1 MPRPPFPSVQPD
13 APRLWDIFCRVI
25 DNYGDVGVLWRLS
38 AALAARG
45 ERVRL
50 WIDDSSALAWMAPGA
65 MGGSW
70 PGVQVLPWAD
80 AESSAACAEL
90 ACAQV
95 WIEGFACEIPD
106 AFVAHFVAHF
116 AARVGDA
123 DGAAR
128 PVWINLEYLSAEGY
142 VARNHGLPSPVLRGP
157 AQGWTKYFFYPGFT
171 PDSGG
176 LVRNAWS
183 GGSPPSPGIASKGER
198 RISLFC
204 YEPPALESLLRF
216 LEQQQRPTRLLV
228 THGRAAQAVRQ
239 LLARADRALPA
250 HLALEFLPA
259 LSQSEYDALL
269 AGCDLN
275 FVRGEDSLVQALW
288 AGKPFIWQAYP
299 QSDAAHRHK
308 LDAFLDW
315 MQADEMVRAL
325 HLAWNGFGTP
335 GHQAPWEQALA
346 GTTAA
351 WAHLVRQARARLLE
365 QDELPARLLRFVAKN
380 R

>member
-1 MPRPPFPSVQPD
+1 
-13 APRLWDIFCRVI
+13 
-25 DNYGDVGVLWRLS
+25 
-38 AALAARG
+38 
-45 ERVRL
+45 
-50 WIDDSSALAWMAPGA
+50 
-65 MGGSW
+65 
-70 PGVQVLPWAD
+70 
-80 AESSAACAEL
+80 
-90 ACAQV
+90 
-95 WIEGFACEIPD
+95 
-106 AFVAHFVAHF
+106 
-116 AARVGDA
+116 

-315 MQADEMVRAL
+315 MQADDMVRAL

>member
-1 MPRPPFPSVQPD
+1 MPRPPFPSTQPD

-38 AALAARG
+38 AELAARG

-50 WIDDSSALAWMAPGA
+50 WIDDHRALAWMAPGA
-65 MGGSW
+65 LDGSW

-80 AESSAACAEL
+80 AESPSACVEL
-90 ACAQV
+90 VCAQV

-106 AFVAHFVAHF
+106 GFVAHF
-116 AARVGDA
+116 AARVGKA
-123 DGAAR
+123 DGLAR
-128 PVWINLEYLSAEGY
+128 PVWINLEYLSAEDY
-142 VARNHGLPSPVLRGP
+142 VARNHGLPSPILRGP

-171 PDSGG
+171 HGSGG

-183 GGSPPSPGIASKGER
+183 NSSPQSAGLGRSGEL

-204 YEPPALESLLRF
+204 YEPPALEDLLRC
-216 LEQQQRPTRLLV
+216 LGQQQRSTRLLV

-239 LLARADRALPA
+239 LLARADFALPA

-259 LSQSEYDALL
+259 LSQREYDALL

-275 FVRGEDSLVQALW
+275 LVRGEDSLVQALW
-288 AGKPFIWQAYP
+288 AGKPFVWQAYP

-315 MQADEMVRAL
+315 MQADDMVRAL
-325 HLAWNGFGTP
+325 HLVWNGFGAP
-335 GHQAPWEQALA
+335 ADRAPWKQAVA
-346 GTTAA
+346 GTAAA
-351 WAHLVRQARARLLE
+351 WEQLVRQARARLLA
-365 QDELPARLLRFVAKN
+365 QDDLPTRLRGLVAKN

>member
-1 MPRPPFPSVQPD
+1 MPAAPIAPAP
-13 APRLWDIFCRVI
+13 PRLWDIFCRVI

-38 AALAARG
+38 AELAARG

-50 WIDDSSALAWMAPGA
+50 WIDDHRALAWMAPGA
-65 MGGSW
+65 LDGSW

-80 AESSAACAEL
+80 AESPSACAGL
-90 ACAQV
+90 VCAQV
-95 WIEGFACEIPD
+95 WIEGFACAIPD
-106 AFVAHFVAHF
+106 AFVAHF
-116 AARVGDA
+116 AARVGKA

-128 PVWINLEYLSAEGY
+128 PVWINLEYLSAEDY
-142 VARNHGLPSPVLRGP
+142 VARNHGLPSPILRGP

-171 PDSGG
+171 HGSGG

-183 GGSPPSPGIASKGER
+183 NTPPQSAGLGHSGEL

-204 YEPPALESLLRF
+204 YEPPALEDLLRC
-216 LEQQQRPTRLLV
+216 LGQQQRPTRLLV

-239 LLARADRALPA
+239 LLARADFALPK
-250 HLALEFLPA
+250 HLALEYLPA
-259 LSQSEYDALL
+259 LSQRDYDALL

-288 AGKPFIWQAYP
+288 AGKPFVWQAYP

-315 MQADEMVRAL
+315 MQADDMVRAL
-325 HLAWNGFGTP
+325 HLVWNGFGAP
-335 GHQAPWEQALA
+335 ADRAPWKQAVA
-346 GTTAA
+346 GTAAA
-351 WAHLVRQARARLLE
+351 WEQLVRQARARLLA
-365 QDELPARLLRFVAKN
+365 QDDLPTRLRGLVAKN